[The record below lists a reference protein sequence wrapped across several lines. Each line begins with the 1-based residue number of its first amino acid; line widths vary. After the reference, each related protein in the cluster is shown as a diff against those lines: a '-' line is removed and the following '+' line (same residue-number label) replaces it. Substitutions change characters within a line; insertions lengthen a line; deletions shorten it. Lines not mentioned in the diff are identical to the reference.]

1 MNGFGKALC
10 IMAAIALLISTSV
23 AIVEHVKQETVER
36 MKEKPPLQ
44 LGGGAEEAPENI
56 STDLDRQLDGIISV
70 QPYPGFK
77 SSISGQ
83 GDESREPSLLVE
95 PSDYDAIFERA
106 YQEGYQAGYKQG
118 CTDAYQW
125 MISQLQEQMAGITLE
140 GPKIKQAVDA
150 LTPHVGELE

>member
-1 MNGFGKALC
+1 MNGFRKALC
-10 IMAAIALLISTSV
+10 LMAAIALLISTSV
-23 AIVEHVKQETVER
+23 AIVEHVKSETVER
-36 MKEKPPLQ
+36 MKGKPPLQ

-56 STDLDRQLDGIISV
+56 STDLDQQLDGIIPI
-70 QPYPGFK
+70 QPYAGFK

-83 GDESREPSLLVE
+83 EDESQEPSLLVE
-95 PSDYDAIFERA
+95 PLDYDAIFEKG

-118 CTDAYQW
+118 CIDAYQW

-150 LTPHVGELE
+150 LTPQVGELE